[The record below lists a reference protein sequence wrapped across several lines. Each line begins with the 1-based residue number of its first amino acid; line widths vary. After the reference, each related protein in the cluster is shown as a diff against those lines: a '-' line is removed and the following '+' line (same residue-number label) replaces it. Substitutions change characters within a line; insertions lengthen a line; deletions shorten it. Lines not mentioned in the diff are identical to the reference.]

1 LAETKKPTPEST
13 LQFDTG
19 TLTKTQ
25 LNGIFTTLPVDV
37 TFIDADDT
45 VRYFNMPKKRIF
57 VRPKTVL
64 GKKVYNCH
72 PQKSLHIVNKIVESF
87 KNGEKNV
94 AEFWITL
101 NSRFVH
107 IRFFAVRDA
116 NGKYLGTMEVVQDIT
131 DSKKLQGERRLLDW
145 TC

>member
-1 LAETKKPTPEST
+1 MAKNKKPTPEST

-25 LNGIFTTLPVDV
+25 LNSIFTTLPVDV

-45 VRYFNMPKKRIF
+45 VRYFNMPKKRVF

-64 GKKVYNCH
+64 GKKVHNCH

-116 NGKYLGTMEVVQDIT
+116 NGKYLGTIEVVQDIT
-131 DSKKLQGERRLLDW
+131 EIKKLQGERRLLDW
-145 TC
+145 TA